1 MPSGEY
7 APRTHPRRDAITYRD
22 HPMEATSTRL
32 PKTSEPSYLPP
43 PARHGA
49 LRLRSGKMG
58 GPGRERGHTV
68 AVPQTGRQVAR
79 NGPRSALD
87 GLITRG
93 NCGQPAKPKIDI
105 ESTNVSAVSVKF
117 GTYTAAKPSPQAIS
131 QKRARAQGLR
141 RQEAAPPNRQ
151 RTAVG

>member
-1 MPSGEY
+1 MQKNRSQ
-7 APRTHPRRDAITYRD
+7 RRPPARGLGK
-22 HPMEATSTRL
+22 A
-32 PKTSEPSYLPP
+32 SEPRHLPV
-43 PARHGA
+43 PARHGP
-49 LRLRSGKMG
+49 LRLRGQEVG

-93 NCGQPAKPKIDI
+93 NCGQPAKPKIDMEI
-105 ESTNVSAVSVKF
+105 TNVSAVSVKF
-117 GTYTAAKPSPQAIS
+117 GTYTAAKPSPQATS
-131 QKRARAQGLR
+131 QKRARAQDLR